1 MGLKEDMC
9 YRRQERV
16 IESRLVLFFCI
27 GLVEEVA
34 RDSIESITKDSEL
47 KPVQSRITLNTQL
60 LFCRRIVYRI
70 QWCQC

>member
-34 RDSIESITKDSEL
+34 RDSIESITKHSEV